1 MVKNMILI
9 LLVTSCKNQ
18 IPVYPYEPIIQADI
32 MSINRHLKEMTLME
46 YGVVVAVVF
55 VIAIGIYAGIR
66 EKRGKE

>member
-1 MVKNMILI
+1 
-9 LLVTSCKNQ
+9 
-18 IPVYPYEPIIQADI
+18 

-66 EKRGKE
+66 EKRGKK